1 MMEFLWGA
9 WQFAVMVL
17 LLVMLARLDKS
28 GEGQ

>member
-1 MMEFLWGA
+1 MHFLWGA